1 MHQLERAVSENSR
14 DKNLTEDEVE
24 QFYDDFQILK
34 RVEYLTRRRKEALR
48 DRDDLEH
55 QMQMREAEYRCVA
68 RVV

>member
-1 MHQLERAVSENSR
+1 MNDLERIVSENSR
-14 DKNLTEDEVE
+14 DKNLTEDELE

-55 QMQMREAEYRCVA
+55 QMQIREAEYRCV
-68 RVV
+68 